1 MIDVSGIIKDVV
13 GINKTLPP
21 KSYYAKDWLSWYRGR
36 VLGFH
41 NYKIYN
47 GANYLELERKT
58 LGLPK
63 FVAESWA
70 NLLMNERC
78 DIVLPD
84 EEKEK
89 LDSILYNTNFWQKA
103 NDGIEKSFAL
113 GIGALI
119 MNVRDLGVS
128 DSGRINKDKAKI
140 TIDFINETK
149 IFPITIEHK
158 NITECAFVS
167 QGSEETN
174 MVVHLKN
181 DQGIYEIH
189 NYILDKNNKIKSKY
203 VFNTKSEIA
212 WFFIL
217 RPNISSNFMTELM
230 DDEIGISIY
239 ANCLDNFKAIDNK
252 YDGFD
257 LEYVLG
263 RKRMFVSTEAW
274 TINKSDGTLQRTFD
288 PYDTLFYHLPDN
300 DDGKPLITNKSDELR
315 YDAYVRGINTEMA
328 YIAMKTG
335 LGENF
340 LKFDGSVI
348 ATATQVI
355 SENST
360 LFRNIKKHQ
369 ILIEDVLL
377 RMTKALIKAS
387 NDFTNITFNAIDD
400 SEIKVV
406 FDDSIFEDRNSEME
420 RDRQDVIAGIMS
432 VPEYREKWYGEDEDT
447 AIEKYNDHF
456 LYKVIDNYI
465 NALASGA
472 ITPDQYVEK
481 VFPNATNKVEI
492 IEYIENFVGKQET
505 DMADFL
511 YDGNESGD
519 MMDDQEVVV
528 DETSQDKAQQE
539 TSYNGAQIQSAINIV
554 KEYATGALAEESAI
568 SMLMEFLRI
577 DEQTA
582 RNMVKIDISNL
593 QE

>member
-1 MIDVSGIIKDVV
+1 MNDVQGIIRDVI
-13 GINKTLPP
+13 GIDKTLPY

-47 GANYLELERKT
+47 GTNYLEMERKT

-63 FVAESWA
+63 FIAESWA

-78 DIVLPD
+78 DIILPD

-89 LDSILYNTNFWQKA
+89 LDKILYNTNFWQKA

-119 MNVRDLGVS
+119 MNVKDLGVS
-128 DSGRINKDKAKI
+128 QSGRINKDKAKI

-167 QGSEETN
+167 KGTDETN
-174 MVVHLKN
+174 LVVHLKN
-181 DQGIYEIH
+181 EQGIYEIH
-189 NYILDKNNKIKSKY
+189 NYILNNQNKVISKY
-203 VFNTKSEIA
+203 VFNTKSEIP

-239 ANCLDNFKAIDNK
+239 ANCLDNFKAVDNK

-274 TINKSDGTLQRTFD
+274 TINKSDGTMQRTFD

-300 DDGKPLITNKSDELR
+300 DDGKPLITNKSDEIR
-315 YDAYVRGINTEMA
+315 YEAYVRGINSELS
-328 YIAMKTG
+328 YISMKTG

-340 LKFDGSVI
+340 LKFDGSGI

-387 NDFTNITFNAIDD
+387 NDFTNVQFSMIEDD
-400 SEIKVV
+400 EIRVV
-406 FDDSIFEDRNSEME
+406 FDDSIFEDKNSEME

-432 VPEYREKWYGEDEDT
+432 VPEYREKWYGEDEET
-447 AIEKYNDHF
+447 ANEKYNEYF
-456 LYKVIDNYI
+456 LYRVIDNYI
-465 NALASGA
+465 NALSSGA
-472 ITPDQYVEK
+472 ITPEQYVDK
-481 VFPNATNKVEI
+481 VFPNAQNKLAI
-492 IEYIENFVGKQET
+492 IEYIENFVGQQDL
-505 DMADFL
+505 DMQDML
-511 YDGNESGD
+511 YDG
-519 MMDDQEVVV
+519 
-528 DETSQDKAQQE
+528 DETGGE
-539 TSYNGAQIQSAINIV
+539 IN
-554 KEYATGALAEESAI
+554 AEEELPI
-568 SMLMEFLRI
+568 EGNEENEGNEEEI
-577 DEQTA
+577 E
-582 RNMVKIDISNL
+582 
-593 QE
+593 E